1 MAKADGGRGAG
12 RLPEGV
18 PVLALETALFLD
30 IDGTLLDFAARP
42 DAVEVPP
49 RLRRNLAV
57 LHGALG
63 GALALVSGRSLA
75 QIDEL
80 FAPLRLPAAGQ
91 HGAELRLAGE
101 TVALPPDPRLV
112 PIAAAFAEFASAHP
126 GILIENKGHSI
137 ALHYRG
143 APQDREAA
151 RTLAEC
157 LVAAAGPGLQLLPA
171 RLAIDIKARLV
182 SKGSAIDWFMDRPPF
197 RGRIPTFLGDDRT
210 DEDGFVAVDARGGHS
225 VHVGDGFDSVARF
238 RLGSP
243 RDVRR
248 WLGQEARR
256 RGPAAASIRQSR

>member
-1 MAKADGGRGAG
+1 MSVT
-12 RLPEGV
+12 L
-18 PVLALETALFLD
+18 
-30 IDGTLLDFAARP
+30 IDVAPSTTWL
-42 DAVEVPP
+42 
-49 RLRRNLAV
+49 
-57 LHGALG
+57 
-63 GALALVSGRSLA
+63 LVSTSPLDLSTMPVPKARSFALSVVSTSTIFESTPLA
-75 QIDEL
+75 
-80 FAPLRLPAAGQ
+80 
-91 HGAELRLAGE
+91 
-101 TVALPPDPRLV
+101 
-112 PIAAAFAEFASAHP
+112 IAAAFAEFASAHP